1 MSRTLFSRS
10 ERAKIHARLDQL
22 TPASVPLWGTMP
34 AGQVVCH
41 VADQL
46 RVALGDIE
54 VTPRKLAVR
63 MGNREVAVSPGLLG
77 FKPGRYLF
85 VHMLPWPRAR
95 IGAPPEL
102 LSTAPGEWREDI
114 ASLHALV
121 NRVGNRGPA
130 ESWGSH
136 PWFGPVSG
144 REWGSLCWQ
153 HLDHHLRQFGV

>member
-1 MSRTLFSRS
+1 MSRTLFSHS
-10 ERAKIHARLDQL
+10 ARARIHARINRLS
-22 TPASVPLWGTMP
+22 PERAPRWGTMSAP
-34 AGQVVCH
+34 QMVCH

-46 RVALGDIE
+46 RGALGDIE
-54 VTPRKLAVR
+54 PSPGRIAIRL
-63 MGNREVAVSPGLLG
+63 GSREVAVSPGLLR
-77 FKPGRYLF
+77 FKTGRHLL
-85 VHMLPWPRAR
+85 VHWLPWPRAR
-95 IGAPPEL
+95 IGAPPEMVR
-102 LSTAPGEWREDI
+102 TAPGEWREDI

-121 NRVGNRGPA
+121 NRVGNRRPA